1 MRRLDP
7 AKGALQVQRLA
18 GGDGRDVTT
27 FTDDLDSSDSEN
39 DPFVGK
45 KSQISLQDMDVV
57 RWAAD
62 LHHDLDILKLLLL
75 MLKDI
80 TPAHDSKLQLL
91 LADLKEKFAHPI
103 NEDN

>member
-1 MRRLDP
+1 
-7 AKGALQVQRLA
+7 
-18 GGDGRDVTT
+18 
-27 FTDDLDSSDSEN
+27 
-39 DPFVGK
+39 
-45 KSQISLQDMDVV
+45 MDVV